1 MGIINIVTQKMGKSE
16 GVMNK
21 KVIILVVLMGIILT
35 LFLNSNNKSEEISK
49 TNQKNKLLTMNL
61 EQTAGA
67 GDYKTVTQSEWPTE
81 GYKFNSELS
90 KCENGSTLSWDDT
103 KKVVIMQGNISD
115 KCYVYFD
122 KILTLANYVS
132 SQYTGTQGGNDIYYH
147 NSSLANGAG
156 DNSYRYAGANPN
168 NYVCFGSDA
177 TTCPED
183 NLYRIIGVFNNQV
196 KLIKATFA
204 NSNLLGTDGAYY
216 RDTEYKWSNL
226 STCPSSTAYLESNI
240 IFLATGNPT
249 TGGCNMW
256 DYSDLNKINL
266 NINYLNNIGTKWSN
280 LIEDTTWKTSGYT
293 TYDVV
298 VKDLFTAEITNATKT
313 YGPNDGTSKIG
324 LMYVSDYG
332 YAFLPN
338 RYDVKIKDY
347 YNYRTENWL
356 YNLGCWCLTPIGGSI
371 FFINSGNGS
380 TTNSTNFNLAYP
392 TFYLKPNV
400 AYKSGTGTSS
410 DPIIIG
416 D

>member
-293 TYDVV
+293 TDDVV

-313 YGPNDGTSKIG
+313 YGPNDGISKIG
-324 LMYVSDYG
+324 LMYASDYG

>member
-67 GDYKTVTQSEWPTE
+67 GDYKSVTQSEWPTE

-226 STCPSSTAYLESNI
+226 STCQSSTAYLESNI

-293 TYDVV
+293 TDDVV

-324 LMYVSDYG
+324 LMYASDYG